1 MRSVLLHEGVQLQA
15 ELAHGALRQ
24 SLQPHALLGPGHLLA
39 VGGIGETAQLLGQ
52 PVDLLANLV
61 GGGQGLGALSLDG
74 GSLVGRLLH
83 TGARR
88 LGGRA
93 RLVPHVGGDRQLG
106 AAALLGPLGSSALV
120 AFTPCGRP
128 QRVGAPA
135 AGALALLCRA
145 QGEPGIG
152 LGGTGLARSI
162 RSGLALLSGS
172 LQGALEAV
180 GTTLPRDARTVGVL
194 GSLCGFIPALHLG
207 QCGSGGCQL
216 GGALDRLG
224 LGTLQHP
231 ASTPGLLGGGVGGG
245 GQAGHRLGSPGGL
258 GVGLTQGGQ
267 RLAER
272 LASSVLLATGLL
284 QGRVGLSLGLC
295 GGSGL
300 SVGLLVG
307 RGELEDRGGP
317 PAGPGDPAGR
327 QDVAAAGGHDG
338 VGQLCAQG
346 PGGLEVLHH
355 PGVLEQPV
363 QDLLEAPR
371 LRGTDEAA
379 SRQGPVNGSRLRL
392 IIGVGAPQ

>member
-1 MRSVLLHEGVQLQA
+1 M
-15 ELAHGALRQ
+15 
-24 SLQPHALLGPGHLLA
+24 
-39 VGGIGETAQLLGQ
+39 GGIGETAQLLGQ

-162 RSGLALLSGS
+162 RSGLTLLAGG

-180 GTTLPRDARTVGVL
+180 GTTLPRDARTVGAL
-194 GSLCGFIPALHLG
+194 GGLCGFIPALHLG
-207 QCGSGGCQL
+207 QCGSGGGEL
-216 GGALDRLG
+216 GSALDRLG
-224 LGTLQHP
+224 LGALQHP
-231 ASTPGLLGGGVGGG
+231 ASPPGLLGGGVGGG
-245 GQAGHRLGSPGGL
+245 GQAGHRLSGPGGL

-267 RLAER
+267 CLAER

-307 RGELEDRGGP
+307 GGELEDRGGP

-327 QDVAAAGGHDG
+327 QNVAAASGHDA

-363 QDLLEAPR
+363 QDPLEAPR

-392 IIGVGAPQ
+392 IIRVGAPQ